1 MNEKC
6 SVADTLSSIN
16 AILNKLNYA
25 IEQANNKSF
34 RDTCV
39 QYRNIFENIQ
49 WNVYEFAKSKQYYVP
64 AAPAGQADIEQV
76 KQTIQN
82 G

>member
-16 AILNKLNYA
+16 SIINKLNYS
-25 IEQANNKSF
+25 IEQSNNKNF

-39 QYRNIFENIQ
+39 QFRNVFENIQ
-49 WNVYEFAKSKQYYVP
+49 WNVYEYAKSKQYYVP
-64 AAPAGQADIEQV
+64 AAPAGEADLAEV
-76 KQTIQN
+76 KQSVQN

>member
-6 SVADTLSSIN
+6 SVNDVLSSVNSI
-16 AILNKLNYA
+16 INKLNYS
-25 IEQANNKSF
+25 IEQANNKNF

-39 QYRNIFENIQ
+39 QFRNVFENIQ

-64 AAPAGQADIEQV
+64 AAPAGEADLEQV
-76 KQTIQN
+76 KQAVQN

>member
-6 SVADTLSSIN
+6 SVNDVLSSVNSI
-16 AILNKLNYA
+16 INKLNYS
-25 IEQANNKSF
+25 IEQSNNKNF

-39 QYRNIFENIQ
+39 QFRNVFENVQ
-49 WNVYEFAKSKQYYVP
+49 WNVYEYAKSKQYYIP
-64 AAPAGQADIEQV
+64 AAPAGEADLQQV
-76 KQTIQN
+76 KQSVQN

>member
-1 MNEKC
+1 MNEKY

-16 AILNKLNYA
+16 AIINKLNYS
-25 IEQANNKSF
+25 IEQANNKNF

-49 WNVYEFAKSKQYYVP
+49 WNVYEYAKAKQYYVP
-64 AAPAGQADIEQV
+64 AAPAGQADIEAV
-76 KQTIQN
+76 KQVVQN

>member
-16 AILNKLNYA
+16 ATINKLNYS
-25 IEQANNKSF
+25 IEHSNNKMF

-39 QYRNIFENIQ
+39 EFRNIFENLQ
-49 WNVYEFAKSKQYYVP
+49 WNVYEYAKSKQYYVP
-64 AAPAGQADIEQV
+64 AAPAGQADLEQV